1 MFYEHKFV
9 TNYLLLSKIS
19 HKLYQFNNISITI
32 TSFYLHNYGQ
42 LGDFILLGG
51 SLASLKQSFVQ
62 LRHMI
67 ATITD
72 T

>member
-1 MFYEHKFV
+1 MFYEYKFV
-9 TNYLLLSKIS
+9 TDYSLSSKIS
-19 HKLYQFNNISITI
+19 QKMYQFNNISLTI
-32 TSFYLHNYGQ
+32 TSFYLHNYGIY
-42 LGDFILLGG
+42 DFILVGG
-51 SLASLKQSFVQ
+51 SLASLKQSIVQ